1 MDIQELEYNLGMT
14 RLLLAQASVL
24 AAAFK
29 GALALALG
37 VPPPASDIMRIKD
50 GLIPEE
56 VLVGRPQ
63 HPQTVVGSL
72 RSSQDSCQQEGA
84 SVGDWRV

>member
-1 MDIQELEYNLGMT
+1 
-14 RLLLAQASVL
+14 
-24 AAAFK
+24 
-29 GALALALG
+29 
-37 VPPPASDIMRIKD
+37 MRVKD
-50 GLIPEE
+50 GLVPEE

-84 SVGDWRV
+84 SVETGVSEACFRTGHWSFRYITI